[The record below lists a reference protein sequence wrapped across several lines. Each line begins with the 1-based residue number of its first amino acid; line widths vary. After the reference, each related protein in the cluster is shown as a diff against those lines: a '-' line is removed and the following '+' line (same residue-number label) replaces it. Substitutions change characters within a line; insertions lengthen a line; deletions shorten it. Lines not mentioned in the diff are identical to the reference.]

1 MYEDMMNG
9 HTRFLRK
16 YLWKLK
22 VPLKIKVFMWFLNRK
37 VLLTKDNLA
46 RRKWQGCTK
55 CSFCGSEETMEYLFI
70 SCPFAIIVWCIVYNT
85 YNITPSANITNMKY
99 VVIGWTKTKAQIRIG
114 VSALFCLIW
123 NCRNNLVFEQ
133 ETFMFC
139 RWPIWLSTGFSY
151 GRFSYLRTSEILWL
165 LDVHGS

>member
-1 MYEDMMNG
+1 MNG

-22 VPLKIKVFMWFLNRK
+22 VPLKIKVFLWFLNRK

-55 CSFCGSEETMEYLFI
+55 CSFCGSEETVEHLLI
-70 SCPFAIIVWCIVYNT
+70 SCPFAKIVLRIVYNT
-85 YNITPSANITNMKY
+85 YNITPPANITNMFGNWMNG
-99 VVIGWTKTKAQIRIG
+99 IDRKTKAQIRIG
-114 VSALFCLIW
+114 VSAQIWFLI
-123 NCRNNLVFEQ
+123 EQ

-139 RWPIWLSTGFSY
+139 R
-151 GRFSYLRTSEILWL
+151 
-165 LDVHGS
+165 